1 MIATPFCGFAV
12 LPSRT
17 LSSRC
22 LAALLAGTLS
32 LVPPLAARAQV
43 ENLPRLGDA
52 SADEMSPTTERRIG
66 ESIVREMQRRGMVY
80 EDVEITDYLNRF
92 AASLTATTPAS
103 GHTFEFFLIRDST
116 LNAFALPGGYIGV
129 HTGLIVAAQSESELA
144 SVLAHEIGHV
154 TQRHL
159 ARMLARERQASVVM
173 LASLVLAVLAARSN
187 PQAIGGLAS
196 LGSTVAQSQM
206 LSFSRDAE
214 READRVGLDILRQGD
229 FDANGMVSFFG
240 RLQQAGRLYDSN
252 APEYLRTHPVTTERM
267 ADIQSRVGE
276 TRYRQRA
283 DSVDFR
289 LARARLRALSDTSVD
304 GLRLTRAQ
312 FERSVR
318 ERTIDDAANWFGL
331 ATVATA
337 ARDWPAAR
345 KALAEVRRR
354 LLPAGHPFVERLA
367 ARIELDSGD
376 PASAQA
382 VVEAALV
389 RFPSSRAL
397 AQMRATVLLA
407 RRDYAAAVPV
417 LEDALKLYRSDASL
431 WRMLSEA
438 QGGLGQAARAHRA
451 AAEQYVLLGATPAA
465 IEQLRLAQ
473 RAGGLDFHTASQ
485 VDARRRELEAQW
497 REEQQERRE
506 SQR

>member
-1 MIATPFCGFAV
+1 MS
-12 LPSRT
+12 PSRV

-22 LAALLAGTLS
+22 LAALLAGALS
-32 LVPPLAARAQV
+32 LGPPLARAQID
-43 ENLPRLGDA
+43 NLPRLGDA
-52 SADEMSPTTERRIG
+52 SADELSPATERRIG
-66 ESIVREMQRRGMVY
+66 ESIVREMRRRGIVY
-80 EDVEITDYLNRF
+80 DDVEIADYLNRF

-103 GHTFEFFLIRDST
+103 GHDFEFFLVRDST

-159 ARMLARERQASVVM
+159 ARMLSRERQASVVM

-214 READRVGLDILRQGD
+214 READRVGLDILRQAG

-252 APEYLRTHPVTTERM
+252 APEYLRTHPLTTERM

-318 ERTIDDAANWFGL
+318 ERTIDDAADWFGL
-331 ATVATA
+331 ATVAAA

-345 KALAEVRRR
+345 KAIAEVRRK
-354 LLPAGHPFVERLA
+354 LPAGHPFVERLA
-367 ARIELDSGD
+367 ARVALDAGD
-376 PASAQA
+376 AAAAQA
-382 VVEAALV
+382 IVEAALV
-389 RFPSSRAL
+389 RFPASRAL

-417 LEDALKLYRSDASL
+417 LEDALKLYRGDADL

-438 QGGLGQAARAHRA
+438 QGGLGRAARAHRA
-451 AAEQYVLLGATPAA
+451 AAEQYALLGATPAA

-506 SQR
+506 NQR

>member
-1 MIATPFCGFAV
+1 V

-32 LVPPLAARAQV
+32 LVPPLARAQV
-43 ENLPRLGDA
+43 DNLPRLGDA
-52 SADEMSPTTERRIG
+52 SADEMSPATERRIG

-80 EDVEITDYLNRF
+80 DDVEITDYLNRF

-103 GHTFEFFLIRDST
+103 GHDFEFFLVRDST

-129 HTGLIVAAQSESELA
+129 HTGLIVASQSESELA

-214 READRVGLDILRQGD
+214 READRVGLDILRQGG

-289 LARARLRALSDTSVD
+289 LVRARLRALSDTSVD

-312 FERSVR
+312 FERNVR
-318 ERTIDDAANWFGL
+318 EHTIDDVANWFGL
-331 ATVATA
+331 ATVAAA

-354 LLPAGHPFVERLA
+354 LPAGHPFVERLA

-376 PASAQA
+376 AASAQA
-382 VVEAALV
+382 IVEAALA
-389 RFPSSRAL
+389 RFPSSRSL
-397 AQMRATVLLA
+397 VQMRATVLLA

-417 LEDALKLYRSDASL
+417 LEDALKLYRSDAGL

-438 QGGLGQAARAHRA
+438 QGGLGQVARAHRA

-465 IEQLRLAQ
+465 IEQLQLAQ

-506 SQR
+506 NQR

>member
-1 MIATPFCGFAV
+1 
-12 LPSRT
+12 
-17 LSSRC
+17 
-22 LAALLAGTLS
+22 
-32 LVPPLAARAQV
+32 
-43 ENLPRLGDA
+43 
-52 SADEMSPTTERRIG
+52 
-66 ESIVREMQRRGMVY
+66 
-80 EDVEITDYLNRF
+80 
-92 AASLTATTPAS
+92 
-103 GHTFEFFLIRDST
+103 
-116 LNAFALPGGYIGV
+116 
-129 HTGLIVAAQSESELA
+129 
-144 SVLAHEIGHV
+144 
-154 TQRHL
+154 
-159 ARMLARERQASVVM
+159 
-173 LASLVLAVLAARSN
+173 
-187 PQAIGGLAS
+187 S

-214 READRVGLDILRQGD
+214 READRVGLDILRQAG

-252 APEYLRTHPVTTERM
+252 APEYLRTHPLTTERM

-318 ERTIDDAANWFGL
+318 ERTIDDAADWFGL
-331 ATVATA
+331 ATVAAA

-345 KALAEVRRR
+345 KAIAEVRRK
-354 LLPAGHPFVERLA
+354 LPAGHPFVERLA
-367 ARIELDSGD
+367 ARVALDAGD
-376 PASAQA
+376 AAAAQA
-382 VVEAALV
+382 IVEAALV

-397 AQMRATVLLA
+397 VQMRATVLLA
-407 RRDYAAAVPV
+407 GRDYAAAVPV
-417 LEDALKLYRSDASL
+417 LEDALKLYRGDADL

-438 QGGLGQAARAHRA
+438 QGGLGRAARAHRA
-451 AAEQYVLLGATPAA
+451 AAEQYALLGATPAA

-506 SQR
+506 NQR

>member
-1 MIATPFCGFAV
+1 M

-32 LVPPLAARAQV
+32 FAPPLARAQV
-43 ENLPRLGDA
+43 DNLPRLGDA
-52 SADEMSPTTERRIG
+52 SADEMSPATERRIG

-80 EDVEITDYLNRF
+80 DDVEITDYLNRF
-92 AASLTATTPAS
+92 AATLTATTPAS
-103 GHTFEFFLIRDST
+103 GYDFEFFLVRDST

-129 HTGLIVAAQSESELA
+129 HTGLIVASQSESELA

-173 LASLVLAVLAARSN
+173 LASLVLAMLAARSN

-214 READRVGLDILRQGD
+214 READRVGLDILRQGG

-252 APEYLRTHPVTTERM
+252 APEYLRTHPVTSERM

-289 LARARLRALSDTSVD
+289 LVRARLRALSDTSVD

-318 ERTIDDAANWFGL
+318 ERTIDDVANWFGL

-354 LLPAGHPFVERLA
+354 LPAGHPFVERLA

-382 VVEAALV
+382 IVEAALA

-397 AQMRATVLLA
+397 VQMRATVLLA

-417 LEDALKLYRSDASL
+417 LEDALKLYRSDAGL